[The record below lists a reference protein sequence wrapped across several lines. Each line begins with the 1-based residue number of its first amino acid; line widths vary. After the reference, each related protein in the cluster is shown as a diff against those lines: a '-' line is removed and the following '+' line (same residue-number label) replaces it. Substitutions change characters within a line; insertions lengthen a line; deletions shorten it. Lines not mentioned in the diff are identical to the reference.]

1 MKAQISRRKLLKT
14 LKSNILEITSKLWH
28 RRKLFTAGVKLK
40 LVSAAT
46 LTNCC

>member
-1 MKAQISRRKLLKT
+1 MKAQIFGRKLFKT
-14 LKSNILEITSKLWH
+14 VKSNILEITSKLWH